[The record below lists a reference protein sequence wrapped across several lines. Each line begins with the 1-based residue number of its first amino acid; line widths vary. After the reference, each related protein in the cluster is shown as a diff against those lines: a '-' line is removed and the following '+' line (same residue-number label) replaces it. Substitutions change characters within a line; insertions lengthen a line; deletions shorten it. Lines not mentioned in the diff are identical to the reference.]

1 MSSFK
6 HPSFQD
12 RVGQA
17 AAAKQKALEQL
28 RLRPEPDEKAVAE
41 RKAAGVRREA
51 AETEKREAR
60 KSAAE
65 AKAQSKA
72 KAAAKAALPLPME
85 AEREAARE
93 ARYAARKA
101 RK

>member
-17 AAAKQKALEQL
+17 AEAKQKALEQL
-28 RLRPEPDEKAVAE
+28 RLRPEPDEKVVAG

-51 AETEKREAR
+51 AQAQKRAAK

-72 KAAAKAALPLPME
+72 KTKAKTALPLPTE
-85 AEREAARE
+85 AERKAARD